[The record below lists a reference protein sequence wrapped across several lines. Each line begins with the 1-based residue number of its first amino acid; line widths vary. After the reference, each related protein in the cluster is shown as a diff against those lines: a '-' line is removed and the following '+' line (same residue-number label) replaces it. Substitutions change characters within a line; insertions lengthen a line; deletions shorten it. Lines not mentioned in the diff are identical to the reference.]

1 VTALSVRAAAREAG
15 DRTALLWGDCSW
27 TWPRL
32 ASEVEIEIERLAG
45 LGLPRDLAP
54 VAFAATSEPQ
64 TIVRL
69 LALIEIGTPFVP
81 LHPGL
86 TERER
91 ARQLAAV
98 RPCVD
103 LDRVSTSG
111 DVPPAQPP
119 SPDPQHPLAILFTS
133 GATGSPRA
141 VSLSRE
147 AFEGSASASAERLGW
162 TENDRWLTCLPLAHV
177 GGLSIVTRCL
187 IARRTVVLASR
198 FDPGAVAELIDQHD
212 VSLISL
218 VPTMLTRLLNLEPEW
233 RPPPSLRAVLLGGG
247 PVSDVVWNEAWRRRI
262 PLRATYGLTE
272 TCSQVATGT
281 ESAPRDLLPLAGTEI
296 RINAGC
302 IEVRSLYM
310 CSCTLTGEH
319 CTSDGFLRTGDL
331 GRLRSDGVLEVLGRA
346 DDLIITGGENV
357 LPEDIEAELE
367 SHPQISRAVVFGFPD
382 DEWGEIVAAALVA
395 DGVQPEAAEFREWC
409 DGRLASFRRPRRIS
423 WLSELP
429 ETPTGKIDRPAVI
442 EATAGRLEEL

>member
-1 VTALSVRAAAREAG
+1 MTALSVQAAAREAG
-15 DRTALLWGDCSW
+15 DRPALLWDERSW
-27 TWPRL
+27 TWARL
-32 ASEVEIEIERLAG
+32 ASEVGLEIERLAG
-45 LGLPRDLAP
+45 LGFPRDLAR
-54 VAFAATSEPQ
+54 VAFDATSDPQ

-91 ARQLAAV
+91 ARQLEAV
-98 RPCVD
+98 RPCMD
-103 LDRVSTSG
+103 LDRVATSG
-111 DVPPAQPP
+111 DVLPAQPL
-119 SPDPQHPLAILFTS
+119 SPDPGHPLAILFTS

-147 AFEGSASASAERLGW
+147 AFEGSAAASAERLGW
-162 TENDRWLTCLPLAHV
+162 TADDRWLACLPLAHV

-212 VSLISL
+212 VTLISL
-218 VPTMLTRLLNLEPEW
+218 VPTMLTRLLALEPEW

-247 PVSDVVWNEAWRRRI
+247 PVSDDVWNEARRRRI

-272 TCSQVATGT
+272 ACSQVATGT
-281 ESAPRDLLPLAGTEI
+281 ASAPRDLLPLAGTEV
-296 RINAGC
+296 RINDGC

-310 CSCTLTGEH
+310 YD
-319 CTSDGFLRTGDL
+319 DGFLRTGDL
-331 GRLRSDGVLEVLGRA
+331 GRLRPDGVLEVLGRA

-367 SHPQISRAVVFGFPD
+367 SHPQISRAAVFGFPD

-395 DGVQPEAAEFREWC
+395 DGVQPEAAELREWC

-423 WLSELP
+423 WLTELP